1 MKKWIQVKKNWSSQ
15 AGDSERIEKPNIL
28 SIFISF
34 FIVAL
39 LILVL
44 VKNQGNIEDSV
55 ARFASFLPIGYA
67 FAAGMVAS
75 VNPCGVMMLT
85 SYTFQQI
92 KQKDQL
98 KLARQIT
105 GWLLKTILISGSF
118 LVLFLGIG
126 LIVSL
131 GNRWVIDAFPIIG
144 LVVGLV
150 MIGIGLWLVI
160 TNQTLSL
167 GRKKDIHLRDSNSLG
182 GAILF
187 GFSYALA
194 SLSCTLPIFLVVVG
208 SALGGEATLW
218 LGLSQFAAYALGM
231 GLVVLIV
238 FIGAGLFK
246 RALGRWL
253 RKVTPLVHRMS
264 SIFLI
269 GAGVYLVYYW
279 INAGLF

>member
-1 MKKWIQVKKNWSSQ
+1 
-15 AGDSERIEKPNIL
+15 
-28 SIFISF
+28 
-34 FIVAL
+34 
-39 LILVL
+39 
-44 VKNQGNIEDSV
+44 
-55 ARFASFLPIGYA
+55 
-67 FAAGMVAS
+67 
-75 VNPCGVMMLT
+75 
-85 SYTFQQI
+85 
-92 KQKDQL
+92 
-98 KLARQIT
+98 
-105 GWLLKTILISGSF
+105 
-118 LVLFLGIG
+118 
-126 LIVSL
+126 
-131 GNRWVIDAFPIIG
+131 
-144 LVVGLV
+144 

-182 GAILF
+182 GAIFF

>member
-1 MKKWIQVKKNWSSQ
+1 MKKWIQVKKNWSPP
-15 AGDSERIEKPNIL
+15 AGDSERKGKPNIL

-34 FIVAL
+34 FVVAL

-44 VKNQGNIEDSV
+44 VRNQGNIEDSV
-55 ARFASFLPIGYA
+55 ARFASYLPIGYA

-92 KQKDQL
+92 KQKDHQ
-98 KLARQIT
+98 KLARQMS

-126 LIVSL
+126 LVVSL

-144 LVVGLV
+144 LVVGFV

-167 GRKKDIHLRDSNSLG
+167 GRKKDIHLRDSSSLG
-182 GAILF
+182 EAILF

-208 SALGGEATLW
+208 SALGREAALW

-231 GLVVLIV
+231 GFVVLLV
-238 FIGAGLFK
+238 FVGAGLFK

-253 RKVTPLVHRMS
+253 RNVTPLVHRMS

>member
-1 MKKWIQVKKNWSSQ
+1 MKKWIQVKKNWSPPSVDPEQ
-15 AGDSERIEKPNIL
+15 KGKLNIL
-28 SIFISF
+28 WIFVSF
-34 FIVAL
+34 FVVAL

-44 VKNQGNIEDSV
+44 VRNQGNIEDSV
-55 ARFASFLPIGYA
+55 ARFASYLPIGYA

-92 KQKDQL
+92 KQKDHQA
-98 KLARQIT
+98 LARQMS

-126 LIVSL
+126 LVVSL
-131 GNRWVIDAFPIIG
+131 GNRWVIDAFPTIG
-144 LVVGLV
+144 LVVGFV
-150 MIGIGLWLVI
+150 MVGVGLWLVI

-167 GRKKDIHLRDSNSLG
+167 GGNKDINLEGANSLG

-231 GLVVLIV
+231 GFVVLLV

-279 INAGLF
+279 FQFGLG